1 MSEVKDKPKL
11 AYTISVDLLEYAAT
25 HDSDEAE
32 ALLDIAEQSD
42 SDAVDRYKAARA
54 LFDRL
59 VSEEI
64 LDADDSD
71 DMVGSPPAKADAET
85 TTDAIVDAVDTAV
98 DTDELL
104 ARAES
109 LTEE

>member
-54 LFDRL
+54 L
-59 VSEEI
+59 
-64 LDADDSD
+64 
-71 DMVGSPPAKADAET
+71 
-85 TTDAIVDAVDTAV
+85 
-98 DTDELL
+98 
-104 ARAES
+104 
-109 LTEE
+109 